1 MLMLVDDDVSNN
13 IALCVMTI
21 TRHIWCRL
29 SVLIYASITARMHK
43 QLTCAQQIVCKLARR
58 YVSCSTHLTCA
69 GPEPRQV

>member
-43 QLTCAQQIVCKLARR
+43 QLTC
-58 YVSCSTHLTCA
+58 STDCVQA
-69 GPEPRQV
+69 G